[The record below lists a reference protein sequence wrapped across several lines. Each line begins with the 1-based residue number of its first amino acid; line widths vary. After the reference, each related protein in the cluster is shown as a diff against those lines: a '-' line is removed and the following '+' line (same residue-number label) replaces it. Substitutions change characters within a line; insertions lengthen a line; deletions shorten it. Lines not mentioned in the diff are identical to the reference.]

1 MARILVV
8 DDENNIRMMMRLVL
22 QHVGHVVESASD
34 GLEGLE
40 KFGDGD
46 AFDLVLLDQRMP
58 GMEGLDVLRE
68 MRKRNVLTKIVMAT
82 AFGTIDLAIEA
93 MKEGAT
99 DFLRKPFTAEMLR
112 GALQSA
118 LGESSVNRK
127 DSSGITFAST
137 TINGFRI
144 EFSANG
150 GERTN
155 VGFRQNFTIRDPD
168 GKSASCTVILSSE
181 VMKLVKNESLN
192 QLPESNDRFWQA
204 MCDEA
209 LANHLWQ
216 NAEFPVGDELR
227 VDELTNGMRR
237 FVELALKA

>member
-118 LGESSVNRK
+118 LGESPGDRK

-155 VGFRQNFTIRDPD
+155 EGFRQNFTIRDPD
-168 GKSASCTVILSSE
+168 GKSASCTVILSLE
-181 VMKLVKNESLN
+181 VMKLVKNESSN

-237 FVELALKA
+237 FVELTLKA

>member
-1 MARILVV
+1 MSQVPVTAAAAT
-8 DDENNIRMMMRLVL
+8 
-22 QHVGHVVESASD
+22 SAWRSATPTRRP
-34 GLEGLE
+34 EGLE
-40 KFGDGD
+40 KFGDGEG
-46 AFDLVLLDQRMP
+46 FDLVLLDQRMP
-58 GMEGLDVLRE
+58 GMEGLEVLRE
-68 MRKRNVLTKIVMAT
+68 MKKRNALAKIVMAT

-99 DFLRKPFTAEMLR
+99 DFLRKPFTADMLR

-118 LGESSVNRK
+118 LGETSVKRK
-127 DSSGITFAST
+127 DASGITFAST

-150 GERTN
+150 GERI
-155 VGFRQNFTIRDPD
+155 VEGFRQDFTIRDPD
-168 GKSASCTVILSSE
+168 GKSANCTVILSLE
-181 VMKLVKNESLN
+181 VMNQVKNEISN
-192 QLPESNDRFWQA
+192 QIPQGNDRFWQA

-216 NAEFPVGDELR
+216 NAEFPIGHELR